1 MRMIVVGSGGR
12 TLGIALLCAVPLL
25 VLGAS
30 RATAD
35 QVFRW
40 TDEKGNVHFS
50 NVAPAGQEEKTEES
64 VPAEPEPAAIEP
76 ESRSGT
82 VGGATEGAPAEKTEP
97 VKEKPGRFANLG
109 DDSFSAQ
116 VSRQLTALKREIAE
130 AKRHVIELDD
140 QIAAVREERGQA
152 IDNALQT
159 LQGVTN
165 PSDVESE
172 KEQALKKE
180 KEETEKRIEAIRKE
194 YGDLREEA
202 VKRYGSLP
210 GWWLP
215 IE

>member
-12 TLGIALLCAVPLL
+12 TVVIALLCTVPLL

-35 QVFRW
+35 QVYRW

-50 NVAPAGQEEKTEES
+50 NVAPAGQEEKTEENL
-64 VPAEPEPAAIEP
+64 PAEPEPAAIEP

-82 VGGATEGAPAEKTEP
+82 VERAPEGAPAEKTEP
-97 VKEKPGRFANLG
+97 GKEKPGRFADLN

-116 VSRQLTALKREIAE
+116 VSRQRTALKREIVE
-130 AKRHVIELDD
+130 AKGRLRDLDD
-140 QIAAVREERGQA
+140 QIAAVQEERRQA
-152 IDNALQT
+152 IGNALQT

-165 PSDVESE
+165 PSNVESE

-194 YGDLREEA
+194 YRNLREEA